1 MYLCKTIEFYDIQ
14 ESYSVMKWS
23 KTQNLS
29 ESQFFLVHPVDDLW
43 KLPLSIKV
51 LNLDEENDMIGGRL
65 PKRSSSTVLCI
76 WFQ

>member
-29 ESQFFLVHPVDDLW
+29 ESPFFRTPCS
-43 KLPLSIKV
+43 K
-51 LNLDEENDMIGGRL
+51 ENDLENFVIDYSIMSALRGCLHGN
-65 PKRSSSTVLCI
+65 K
-76 WFQ
+76 